1 MPAAAQV
8 NPNGNSNSQGSAVGQ
23 ASSGVT
29 GNGSVVRGQ
38 ARSGTRAEEVQGI
51 HATEGRG
58 RNAAGSDVTGS
69 TLAPNPHSNSQGSG
83 VGKAS
88 SAVTGNGSV
97 VRGQAR
103 SGTRAG
109 EVQGIHATEGRGR
122 SHNAR

>member
-1 MPAAAQV
+1 MKCSSLVIASATLLSFAMPAAAQV

-58 RNAAGSDVTGS
+58 R
-69 TLAPNPHSNSQGSG
+69 
-83 VGKAS
+83 
-88 SAVTGNGSV
+88 
-97 VRGQAR
+97 
-103 SGTRAG
+103 
-109 EVQGIHATEGRGR
+109 